1 MLATT
6 RDSDGLV
13 QVLGFLWRYYE
24 YRFVRARAILQS
36 AYVPVIVFLM
46 GALVAIVGLSLF
58 QPMAMLNEHM
68 AHFVTGGF
76 LIHAHSRRGFVF
88 IDVLMGMIIV
98 SILGAI
104 LGGAA
109 AMHQRSLKHLDAT
122 HCASHLAESALL
134 SMQSGQP
141 PRAAEKKSL
150 AYS

>member
-1 MLATT
+1 M
-6 RDSDGLV
+6 R
-13 QVLGFLWRYYE
+13 
-24 YRFVRARAILQS
+24 I
-36 AYVPVIVFLM
+36 
-46 GALVAIVGLSLF
+46 
-58 QPMAMLNEHM
+58 
-68 AHFVTGGF
+68 
-76 LIHAHSRRGFVF
+76 RRGFVF

-122 HCASHLAESALL
+122 RAASHLAESALL

-150 AYS
+150 AIHELSSADVPGMSWVEVRATVHGRSASLVGLVPRNTIPPSGD